1 MRQSKLFTRTQKDA
15 PKDEISANAQMLARG
30 GFTDKLMAGVYTY
43 LPLGFR
49 VLKKIE
55 NIIREE
61 MENAGG
67 QEILMPSLQPKENWA
82 VTGRWDTM
90 DDLYKVADK
99 SGKEFALGPTH
110 EEIVVPLAK
119 KFISSY
125 KDLPLYLFQI
135 QNKFR
140 MELRAKSGL
149 LRGKEFFMKDLYS
162 FHKDEADL
170 DAYYEKMKTVYGNI
184 FARVGLGD
192 ITYIT
197 FASGGSFSKYSHEF
211 QTVTAAGEDTI
222 YLCESCR
229 VAVNKE
235 IIGEQNSCPVCGNK
249 NLAEKRSIEVGN
261 IFNLK
266 TRFSDAFGLSYK
278 NENGKE
284 CQVLMGCYGIGLGR
298 LLGAI
303 IEAHHDE
310 KGMIWPEQVAPY
322 LVHLINIANS
332 SGVADNLYDELKV
345 AGMEAL
351 YDDRE
356 GKSAGEK
363 FADSDLLGMP
373 YRVVV
378 SDKTIAAGKYE
389 IKKRSEKEI
398 KLVEKNELLN
408 ILRKNTDAK

>member
-1 MRQSKLFTRTQKDA
+1 MRQSQLFTRTQKDA
-15 PKDEISANAQMLARG
+15 PKDEVSINAQMLSRG

-49 VLKKIE
+49 ALKKIE

-61 MENAGG
+61 MEGAGG

-149 LRGKEFFMKDLYS
+149 LRGKEFFMKDFYS

-170 DAYYEKMKTVYGNI
+170 DAYYEKMKTVYRNI
-184 FARVGLGD
+184 FEKAGIGD

-235 IIGEQNSCPVCGNK
+235 IINEQNYCPVCGNK
-249 NLAEKRSIEVGN
+249 NLVEKRSIEVGN

-278 NENGKE
+278 DAEGRV
-284 CQVLMGCYGIGLGR
+284 CPVLMGCYGIGLGR

-303 IEAHHDE
+303 IEVHHDE

-322 LVHLINIANS
+322 LTHLINIANS
-332 SGVADNLYDELKV
+332 RSVADNLYDELKA
-345 AGMEAL
+345 AGVEVL

-356 GKSAGEK
+356 GKSPGEK

-378 SDKTIAAGKYE
+378 SEKTIAASKYE
-389 IKKRSEKEI
+389 IKKRAEQDV
-398 KLVEKNELLN
+398 KLADKNELLN
-408 ILRKNTDAK
+408 ILRQNTNA